1 MGMHDCILPFQ
12 QRLLDQIDMSLEEIE
27 GGGNSQGILLIGAS
41 GTGKSHA
48 LELVVNR
55 YGAVRMEGYQR
66 INACCRVAAATKAD
80 AATTATSVLAQLG
93 KPNAAK
99 SSLDALE
106 RSMMAALRAHKVRLL
121 IFEEFHNALLSG
133 APLLRGQTARLL
145 KNTWNQNPL
154 ESADGWAIPNQQ
166 RGDYRLAIIVS
177 GTDELR
183 EPFKKDKELASRF
196 GCVIETDQL
205 AFKPAESFRDFRRV
219 LRSLAERFNLA
230 SRLDANNDDLAA
242 RFLAACQA
250 HLRILEKLLQRIA
263 TLSRRHPGQEITM
276 DLLANAYDQVAE
288 KAHPRGNPFRWTAD
302 EVASYV
308 TREQAR
314 SQSKSFTKRSLSEA
328 N

>member
-1 MGMHDCILPFQ
+1 MGTHDCILPFQ

-27 GGGNSQGILLIGAS
+27 AGGNSQGILLIGGS

-48 LELVVNR
+48 LELVVSR
-55 YGAVRMEGYQR
+55 YGTVRMEGYQR

-99 SSLDALE
+99 TSLDALE
-106 RSMMAALRAHKVRLL
+106 RSMMAALRAHKVQILM
-121 IFEEFHNALLSG
+121 FEEFHNALLSG

-154 ESADGWAIPNQQ
+154 ETPDGWAIPDHR

-196 GCVIETDQL
+196 SCVIETDQL
-205 AFKPAESFRDFRRV
+205 GFEPRESFRDFRLV
-219 LRSLAERFNLA
+219 FRSLAERFALA
-230 SRLDANNDDLAA
+230 SRLDANDDDLVA
-242 RFLAACQA
+242 RFLVACEA
-250 HLRILEKLLQRIA
+250 HLRILESLLQRIA
-263 TLSRRHPGQEITM
+263 TLSRRHPGQEMTM
-276 DLLANAYDQVAE
+276 DLLASAHDQVAGE
-288 KAHPRGNPFRWTAD
+288 SHPRGNPFRWTAE
-302 EVASYV
+302 EVVSHV
-308 TREQAR
+308 LREQAR
-314 SQSKSFTKRSLSEA
+314 SQARSSTKGRLSKA